1 MESAPQQTQDR
12 QKRVISG
19 LSAMGICIAS
29 TIGSGIFTVTGVI
42 GPELVTTSNLMIG
55 WIVGGLV
62 AICGGLAVAELAA
75 MRPQASAQY
84 VVVHEALGP
93 SFGYLKGMITL
104 LIGYVSA
111 LAAVAMVAGSYIEN
125 LIPALDPR
133 ITASALLL
141 LLGTIQA
148 ITVLGGQR
156 FNDLLVAFKV
166 TLVVAFIVVGSILMG
181 DPLLPSAEL
190 IAAAKATDPGSVL
203 ATIPNGGSAQEIES
217 HLRSATGPAAFSGVM
232 GLAIISISF
241 AYLGWSTAAE
251 VAGEVRRPG
260 RNLPLAIIGS
270 VLIIGVLYLLMNI
283 VYTSAIPPT
292 AMVELN
298 SKGELEPMADI
309 GSVVATHILGDKG
322 GMLVTGAIVFLMI
335 STLSTGLMTGGRTIA
350 AMSWRGELPKNAG
363 LLNRNGAPTIAI
375 VSMLVLTIPIVWSST
390 IASLFEYVGLL
401 TTIAMM
407 LAMISV
413 IVMRF
418 KNPGLPRP
426 FKIPLYPVPPLI
438 SLGIGG
444 WLVSSAIMENWIPVL
459 VTLLTIVAIMGLR
472 PLLTAGMKSS

>member
-1 MESAPQQTQDR
+1 METTPERTSDR

-42 GPELVTTSNLMIG
+42 GPGLVTTSNLMIG

-104 LIGYVSA
+104 LIGYISA

-125 LIPALDPR
+125 LVPAMDPR
-133 ITASALLL
+133 ISATALLL
-141 LLGTIQA
+141 ILGTIQA

-156 FNDLLVAFKV
+156 FNDVLVAFKV
-166 TLVVAFIVVGSILMG
+166 TLIVAFIVVGFILMG
-181 DPLLPSAEL
+181 EPLLPSNEL
-190 IAAAKATDPGSVL
+190 IAAAKSADPGSVL
-203 ATIPNGGSAQEIES
+203 ATVPAGGSPAEIES
-217 HLRSATGPAAFSGVM
+217 HLRSAVGPAAFSGVM

-251 VAGEVRRPG
+251 VAGEIRRPG

-270 VLIIGVLYLLMNI
+270 VILIGILYLLMNV
-283 VYTSAIPPT
+283 VYTTAIPPT
-292 AMVELN
+292 AMVELG
-298 SKGELEPMADI
+298 SGGGIEPMADI
-309 GSVVATHILGDKG
+309 GAVVADHILGRRG

-350 AMSWRGELPKNAG
+350 AMSWRGELPARAG
-363 LLNRNGAPTIAI
+363 MLNRNGAPTIAI
-375 VSMLVLTIPIVWSST
+375 VSMLALTIPIVWSST

-418 KNPGLPRP
+418 RNPTLPRP
-426 FKIPLYPVPPLI
+426 FRIPLYPVPPLI

-444 WLVSSAIMENWIPVL
+444 WLVASAIVENWVPVL
-459 VTLLTIVAIMGLR
+459 VTGLTIAAIIGLR
-472 PLLTAGMKSS
+472 PLLTTDAKSS

>member
-1 MESAPQQTQDR
+1 MESTPNRDLER

-19 LSAMGICIAS
+19 PSAMGICIAS

-42 GPELVTTSNLMIG
+42 GPELVTTNNLMIG

-75 MRPQASAQY
+75 MRPEASAQY

-104 LIGYVSA
+104 LIGYISA
-111 LAAVAMVAGSYIEN
+111 LAAVAMIAGSYIQN
-125 LIPALDPR
+125 LLPGLDPR
-133 ITASALLL
+133 VTATLLL
-141 LLGTIQA
+141 ASLGGVQA

-166 TLVVAFIVVGSILMG
+166 ILIVAFIGVGLAFMG
-181 DPLLPSAEL
+181 DPLLPSAEV
-190 IAAAKATDPGSVL
+190 IAAAKAVDPESVL
-203 ATIPNGGSAQEIES
+203 ATVPIEASPREIDS
-217 HLRSATGPAAFSGVM
+217 HLRDAVGPSIFSGVM
-232 GLAIISISF
+232 GLAIIMISF

-251 VAGEVRRPG
+251 VAGEIRRPG
-260 RNLPLAIIGS
+260 RNLPIAIIGS
-270 VLIIGVLYLLMNI
+270 VVLIGVLYLLMNI
-283 VYTSAIPPT
+283 VYTSAIPPS
-292 AMVELN
+292 AMVELD
-298 SKGELEPMADI
+298 SSGALQPMADI

-363 LLNRNGAPTIAI
+363 LLNRNGAPTVAI
-375 VSMLVLTIPIVWSST
+375 VSMLAVTIPIVWSST
-390 IASLFEYVGLL
+390 IASLFSYVGLL

-413 IVMRF
+413 IVMRAR
-418 KNPGLPRP
+418 NPELPRP
-426 FKIPLYPVPPLI
+426 FKIPLYPIPPII

-444 WLVSSAIMENWIPVL
+444 WLVTSAAMEDWLEVVITAVTIIVVMALRPVL
-459 VTLLTIVAIMGLR
+459 TS
-472 PLLTAGMKSS
+472 GMKPS

>member
-1 MESAPQQTQDR
+1 MESPQEQVKER
-12 QKRVISG
+12 QERVISG

-111 LAAVAMVAGSYIEN
+111 LAAVAMIAGSYIQN
-125 LIPALDPR
+125 LIPALEPR
-133 ITASALLL
+133 VTATVLLL
-141 LLGTIQA
+141 ILGSIQA

-166 TLVVAFIVVGSILMG
+166 TLVVAFIVVGFILMG
-181 DPLLPSAEL
+181 EPLLPSAEL

-203 ATIPNGGSAQEIES
+203 ATIPNGASAQEVDA

-251 VAGEVRRPG
+251 VAGEIRRPG

-270 VLIIGVLYLLMNI
+270 VFLIGILYLLMNV

-292 AMVELN
+292 AMIELDSN
-298 SKGELEPMADI
+298 GELEPMADI
-309 GSVVATHILGDKG
+309 GSVVATHILGEKG

-350 AMSWRGELPKNAG
+350 AMSWRGELPARTG
-363 LLNRNGAPTIAI
+363 ELNRNGAPTIAI
-375 VSMLVLTIPIVWSST
+375 VSMLVLTIPIVWNST

-418 KNPGLPRP
+418 RYPALPRP
-426 FKIPLYPVPPLI
+426 FKVPLYPLPPLV

-444 WLVSSAIMENWIPVL
+444 WLVSSAILENWVPVL
-459 VTLLTIVAIMGLR
+459 VTGLTILAIMGLR
-472 PLLTAGMKSS
+472 PVLTSGMKSI

>member
-1 MESAPQQTQDR
+1 MDTATNSAEDR

-19 LSAMGICIAS
+19 PSALGICIAS

-75 MRPQASAQY
+75 MRPEAGAQY

-111 LAAVAMVAGSYIEN
+111 LAAVAMVAGSYIQN
-125 LIPALDPR
+125 LVPVLDPR
-133 ITASALLL
+133 LTATVLLL
-141 LLGTIQA
+141 ILGIIQA

-166 TLVVAFIVVGSILMG
+166 ALVLAFIAVGFIFMG
-181 DPLLPSAEL
+181 EPLLPSQEL
-190 IAAAKATDPGSVL
+190 IAAARDLDPGSVL
-203 ATIPNGGSAQEIES
+203 ATIPIGAGPQEIDT
-217 HLRSATGPAAFSGVM
+217 HLRSAVGPSVVSGVM

-251 VAGEVRRPG
+251 VAGEIRRPG

-270 VLIIGVLYLLMNI
+270 VVIIGALYLLMNVI
-283 VYTSAIPPT
+283 YVSAVPPS
-292 AMVELN
+292 AMVMLDAE
-298 SKGELEPMADI
+298 GELVPMADI
-309 GSVVATHILGDKG
+309 GAVVAGHILGEKG

-350 AMSWRGELPKNAG
+350 AMSWRGELPARAG
-363 LLNRNGAPTIAI
+363 MLNRNGAPTIAV

-413 IVMRF
+413 IVLRF
-418 KNPGLPRP
+418 RNPTLHRP
-426 FKIPLYPVPPLI
+426 FRIPLYPIPPLV

-444 WLVSSAIMENWIPVL
+444 WLVASAIMENWLPVL
-459 VTLLTIVAIMGLR
+459 ITGITIVAIIVLR
-472 PLLTAGMKSS
+472 PILTTGTKSS

>member
-1 MESAPQQTQDR
+1 MESAPDQTEDR

-55 WIVGGLV
+55 WIVGGMV

-84 VVVHEALGP
+84 IVVHEALGP
-93 SFGYLKGMITL
+93 SLGYLKGMITL
-104 LIGYVSA
+104 LIGYISA

-133 ITASALLL
+133 LVATALLL
-141 LLGTIQA
+141 ILGIIQA
-148 ITVLGGQR
+148 VTVLGGQR

-166 TLVVAFIVVGSILMG
+166 TLVVSFIILGFILMG
-181 DPLLPSAEL
+181 DPMVPSTEV
-190 IAAAKATDPGSVL
+190 IAAAKAADPGSVL
-203 ATIPNGGSAQEIES
+203 ATIPNGASTREIDS
-217 HLRSATGPAAFSGVM
+217 HLRSATGPSAFSGVM

-270 VLIIGVLYLLMNI
+270 VLIIGVLYLLMNV

-298 SKGELEPMADI
+298 SEGELQPMADI
-309 GSVVATHILGDKG
+309 GSVVATHLFGSKG

-350 AMSWRGELPKNAG
+350 AMSWRGELPQKAG

-418 KNPGLPRP
+418 KNPTLPRP